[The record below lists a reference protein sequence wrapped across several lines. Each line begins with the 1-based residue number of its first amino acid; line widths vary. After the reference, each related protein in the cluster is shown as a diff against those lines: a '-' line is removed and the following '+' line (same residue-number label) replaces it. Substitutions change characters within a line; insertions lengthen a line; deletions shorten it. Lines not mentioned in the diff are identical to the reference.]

1 MAHFA
6 QLDANS
12 IVRQVI
18 VVANSDCLDANGQES
33 EAVGVSFCANL
44 FGGHWLQTSYNNNIR
59 VRYAGIG
66 YRYDAVRD
74 AFIPP
79 QPYLSWTFNETTLDW
94 DAPVPYPNDGEAYA
108 WDESIQNWVEVHAVI
123 LAPDPYLQ

>member
-6 QLDANS
+6 QLDEFN

-18 VVANSDCLDANGQES
+18 VVSNSDCLDANGQES
-33 EAVGVSFCANL
+33 EAVGVAFCQNL
-44 FGGHWLQTSYNNNIR
+44 FGGNWLQTSYNNNIR

-66 YRYDAVRD
+66 YRYDSVRD

-79 QPYLSWTFNETTLDW
+79 QPYLSWIFNETMLDW
-94 DAPVPYPNDGEAYA
+94 DAPIPYPTDGKVYA
-108 WDESIQNWVEVHAVI
+108 WDESIQNWVEI
-123 LAPDPYLQ
+123 TAP

>member
-6 QLDANS
+6 QLDEFN

-18 VVANSDCLDANGQES
+18 VVSNSDCLDANGQES
-33 EAVGVSFCANL
+33 EAVGVAFCQNL
-44 FGGHWLQTSYNNNIR
+44 FGGNWLQTSYNNNIR

-66 YRYDAVRD
+66 YRYDSVRD

-79 QPYLSWTFNETTLDW
+79 QPYLSWIFNETTFDW
-94 DAPVPYPNDGEAYA
+94 DAPVSYPIDGKVYA
-108 WDESIQNWVEVHAVI
+108 WDESIRNWVEI
-123 LAPDPYLQ
+123 PAP

>member
-6 QLDANS
+6 QLDENN

-18 VVANSDCLDANGQES
+18 VVSNNDCLDANGQDS
-33 EAVGVSFCANL
+33 EAVGIAFCQNL
-44 FGGHWLQTSYNNNIR
+44 FGGRWLQTSYNNNIR

-66 YRYDAVRD
+66 YRYDETRD

-79 QPYLSWTFNETTLDW
+79 QPFLSWTFNETSLDW
-94 DAPVPYPNDGEAYA
+94 QAPVPYPTDGKVYR
-108 WDESIQNWVEVHAVI
+108 WDEQALQWVEI
-123 LAPDPYLQ
+123 PPP